1 MLVDNKIK
9 FMQSDTVSSTVST
22 IDNIGIYSDIPM
34 LLILTTGILVLSSI
48 VWYHGKVSQD
58 EME

>member
-1 MLVDNKIK
+1 
-9 FMQSDTVSSTVST
+9 MQSDTVSSTVST

-48 VWYHGKVSQD
+48 VWYHGKVTQD